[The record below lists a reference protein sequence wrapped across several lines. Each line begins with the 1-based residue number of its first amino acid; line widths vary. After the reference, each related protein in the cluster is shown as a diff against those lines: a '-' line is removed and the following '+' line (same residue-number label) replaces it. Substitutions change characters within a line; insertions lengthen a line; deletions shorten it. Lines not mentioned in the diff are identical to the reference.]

1 MNHEL
6 SISMVA
12 EILLLKITPLLPEC
26 DLSHAEP
33 QVYKAIVSSICLE
46 IAHKKY
52 VNKLSDV

>member
-1 MNHEL
+1 
-6 SISMVA
+6 MVA

-33 QVYKAIVSSICLE
+33 QVYKAMVSSICLE